1 MTDKKFEE
9 LLKEAVEQCVEK
21 EWEEISQKS
30 KKIRYKPSKEFEE
43 KMEKLY
49 QKESCQNNFIGDE
62 QTKSKS
68 QLKDTKSE
76 IINMKPTE
84 EGKKERERRLKKKCI
99 MEIKG
104 LLMFGL
110 INNIYFLPDGIGIYF
125 LKILEWTLG
134 SIILVAI
141 IAIIENKKI
150 EDKVKKLNQME

>member
-68 QLKDTKSE
+68 QLKDTKSD
-76 IINMKPTE
+76 
-84 EGKKERERRLKKKCI
+84 
-99 MEIKG
+99 
-104 LLMFGL
+104 
-110 INNIYFLPDGIGIYF
+110 PDRHHQ
-125 LKILEWTLG
+125 KQ
-134 SIILVAI
+134 A
-141 IAIIENKKI
+141 
-150 EDKVKKLNQME
+150 

>member
-1 MTDKKFEE
+1 MSF
-9 LLKEAVEQCVEK
+9 QI
-21 EWEEISQKS
+21 ISFALM
-30 KKIRYKPSKEFEE
+30 I
-43 KMEKLY
+43 KLY
-49 QKESCQNNFIGDE
+49 
-62 QTKSKS
+62 
-68 QLKDTKSE
+68 LKDTKSE

-110 INNIYFLPDGIGIYF
+110 INNIYFLPDGIVIYF

-150 EDKVKKLNQME
+150 ENKVKKLNQME

>member
-1 MTDKKFEE
+1 MKKRT
-9 LLKEAVEQCVEK
+9 K
-21 EWEEISQKS
+21 
-30 KKIRYKPSKEFEE
+30 KKIE
-43 KMEKLY
+43 
-49 QKESCQNNFIGDE
+49 
-62 QTKSKS
+62 
-68 QLKDTKSE
+68 
-76 IINMKPTE
+76 
-84 EGKKERERRLKKKCI
+84 KKCI

-104 LLMFGL
+104 MLMFGL